1 MVMIR
6 WGRVIVEGVARVRLR
21 MNVAR
26 VEGGLDWIMDVPR
39 GTSFR
44 RGFCQER
51 FRKGK
56 ARLAFI
62 SLKRVGVM
70 GPLAAPAAVVGV
82 VPVS

>member
-1 MVMIR
+1 MIR
-6 WGRVIVEGVARVRLR
+6 WGRVVVEGMARVRLR

-26 VEGGLDWIMDVPR
+26 VEGRLDWILDVPR

-44 RGFCQER
+44 RGIFQEG
-51 FRKGK
+51 FGKSK

-70 GPLAAPAAVVGV
+70 QPLAAPAAVVGI